1 MRQRMRWLD
10 GITDTMG
17 MSLSKLWG
25 TVEAGEP
32 GVLQCVGS
40 QRVRHDPA
48 AEHLSNKKE
57 VKAHRE
63 CNVSVRKNN
72 LTERDRPHFLKDKQK
87 ELDCS

>member
-10 GITDTMG
+10 GTTDTMG

-48 AEHLSNKKE
+48 AEHHQQQKRGKSSPR
-57 VKAHRE
+57 VQRE
-63 CNVSVRKNN
+63 C
-72 LTERDRPHFLKDKQK
+72 P
-87 ELDCS
+87 